1 MIIVVIIIIITIII
15 FASENMVSCD
25 ANRLQLAQT
34 NDERAGRENC
44 LSKWRQTAVMV
55 SGEDVGLN
63 PGTPSWTAA
72 TSQSVS
78 QGRSCVEFQEVR
90 EFHPL
95 MFTID
100 DQLLQPADQV
110 PRQDRGPSFTLCAIC
125 DVTKGKDTSP

>member
-1 MIIVVIIIIITIII
+1 MSNQAISSPPTIIIMISVVIIIIITIII

-25 ANRLQLAQT
+25 ANMLQLAQT

-63 PGTPSWTAA
+63 PGTASWTAA

-78 QGRSCVEFQEVR
+78 LGRSCVESQE
-90 EFHPL
+90 
-95 MFTID
+95 
-100 DQLLQPADQV
+100 
-110 PRQDRGPSFTLCAIC
+110 GG
-125 DVTKGKDTSP
+125 DVHHR